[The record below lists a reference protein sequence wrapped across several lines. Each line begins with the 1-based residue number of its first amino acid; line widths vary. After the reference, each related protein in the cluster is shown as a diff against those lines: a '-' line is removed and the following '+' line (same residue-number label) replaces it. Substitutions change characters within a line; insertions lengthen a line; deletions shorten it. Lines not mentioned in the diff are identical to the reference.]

1 MNNCGVDSP
10 SFRLLAGISPQTRI
24 VLWPRNRLGE
34 YATIAEL
41 MSETVQLFEVHATIM
56 TRTSQY
62 CGNDDPIRSVP

>member
-41 MSETVQLFEVHATIM
+41 MSETVQLLEVYNNHH
-56 TRTSQY
+56 
-62 CGNDDPIRSVP
+62 DPHFSLLRE